1 MPKWIT
7 GQPYGSRIR
16 HEKRKIQFA
25 KRSGKGPNAVLTAVT
40 IRQLEAEPT
49 VSSGLFGAIEQLSP
63 HCAPSRLPNITAPPM
78 SGRLDG
84 NAVVSEWIA
93 GMRRH

>member
-25 KRSGKGPNAVLTAVT
+25 KQSGNGPNAVLTAVT

-49 VSSGLFGAIEQLSP
+49 PVVEMQRRLTKRASLLNNVGQL
-63 HCAPSRLPNITAPPM
+63 
-78 SGRLDG
+78 
-84 NAVVSEWIA
+84 
-93 GMRRH
+93 